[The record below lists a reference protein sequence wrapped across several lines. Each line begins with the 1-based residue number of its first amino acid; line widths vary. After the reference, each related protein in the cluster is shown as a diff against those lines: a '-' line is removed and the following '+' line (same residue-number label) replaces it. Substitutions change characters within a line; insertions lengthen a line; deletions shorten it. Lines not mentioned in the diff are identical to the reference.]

1 MSYSDMDVDG
11 DSFFSEVLEELSNLE
26 SLSIHIDS
34 DSDFDLVDIPLAPLN
49 WSFPDNED
57 TEVISIEEEFR
68 ELFERVWDG
77 TADLETVQSQDAPHS
92 WQLAVPKIG
101 ESLAAAVRLPDQ
113 LCEEDTEEKEEETCC
128 ICMDTFDGTRNT
140 TLKCGHKFHTDC
152 IFGNISSASSNK
164 NRCPLCRDEFCPE
177 ISVKEVD
184 DLEEQLEAIEN
195 TLYDKNKDITNYR
208 RAIYYLYDENEEL
221 YNTVTRLQR
230 DKKTATHLSKKFLKT
245 IHRLQLKLSKEIK
258 ENGSTKSY
266 KKCRLCD
273 EYGHNI
279 VICHRQS
286 DQSNVLF
293 GKMYYKYARS
303 DLIFNPKKRP
313 AKEIITAIFPGG
325 ELYDAIDDHFV

>member
-1 MSYSDMDVDG
+1 MTTIEFPDLTPLEDMSYSDMDVDG
-11 DSFFSEVLEELSNLE
+11 DSFSSEVLEELSNLE

-34 DSDFDLVDIPLAPLN
+34 DFDTFDLVDIPLAPLN
-49 WSFPDNED
+49 WSFPDDED
-57 TEVISIEEEFR
+57 TEVISIEEE
-68 ELFERVWDG
+68 ER
-77 TADLETVQSQDAPHS
+77 AL
-92 WQLAVPKIG
+92 PKIG

-177 ISVKEVD
+177 ISVQEVD

-266 KKCRLCD
+266 KKCRLCG

-279 VICHRQS
+279 VRCHRQS

>member
-1 MSYSDMDVDG
+1 MTTIEFPDLRPFDDESDSDMDI
-11 DSFFSEVLEELSNLE
+11 DSDFFLREILEELSNLE
-26 SLSIHIDS
+26 SLSVHQCS
-34 DSDFDLVDIPLAPLN
+34 DLGDLEDIRPVTPKVN
-49 WSFPDNED
+49 WSFPDDED
-57 TEVISIEEEFR
+57 TEVISIEEIT
-68 ELFERVWDG
+68 G
-77 TADLETVQSQDAPHS
+77 TSIKE
-92 WQLAVPKIG
+92 KK
-101 ESLAAAVRLPDQ
+101 
-113 LCEEDTEEKEEETCC
+113 EDTEEKEEETCC

-177 ISVKEVD
+177 ISVKEVE

-195 TLYDKNKDITNYR
+195 TLDDKNEDITNYR

-221 YNTVTRLQR
+221 YNTVTSLRT

-266 KKCRLCD
+266 KKCRLCG

-279 VICHRQS
+279 VSCHRQS
-286 DQSNVLF
+286 KQSSVLF
-293 GKMYYKYARS
+293 GIMYYKYARS
-303 DLIFNPKKRP
+303 ELRFNPKKRP
-313 AKEIITAIFPGG
+313 AKEIISAIFPGG
-325 ELYDAIDDHFV
+325 ELYDVIDDHFV